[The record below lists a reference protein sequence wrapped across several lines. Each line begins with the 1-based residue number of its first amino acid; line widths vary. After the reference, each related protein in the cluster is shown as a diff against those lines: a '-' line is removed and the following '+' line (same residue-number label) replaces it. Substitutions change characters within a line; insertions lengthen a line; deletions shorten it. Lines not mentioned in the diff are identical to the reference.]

1 MHNISSKH
9 KTTIITPESRSF
21 LNFKEILEYKDLL
34 YFLIL
39 KDIKARYAQSVIGIG
54 WAIIQPLF
62 FMLVFTVIFGK
73 LAKIESEGLP
83 YQVFSFTA
91 LVPWTFFSNAMADS
105 ANSLSSNLSLITNI
119 YIPRIMIPLSTIV
132 GKFIDFIISFIILLI
147 LLVAYGFYPDEK
159 IITIFIYLLLMF
171 ISSFGFGLIL
181 GTMAIQYRDIKY
193 ALPFG
198 IQLFMY
204 ASPVAYSVNMIP
216 DKYQFLYALNPMVT
230 VIEGFR
236 EVFLDTGNINLEMIA
251 ISFITSLML
260 LIIGIV
266 YFSKTERIFADVV

>member
-1 MHNISSKH
+1 LNTNKYSIK
-9 KTTIITPESRSF
+9 IINPKSRYF
-21 LNFKEILEYKDLL
+21 PNFKEILEYKDLL

-39 KDIKARYAQSVIGIG
+39 KDIKARYAQSVIGVG

-73 LAKIESEGLP
+73 LAKIDSEGVP
-83 YQVFSFTA
+83 YQIFSFTA
-91 LVPWTFFSNAMADS
+91 LVPWTFFSNAMSDS
-105 ANSLSSNLSLITNI
+105 SNSLSANLALITNI
-119 YIPRIMIPLSTIV
+119 YIPRIMIPLSATI
-132 GKFIDFIISFIILLI
+132 GKFIDFFISFLILIGLLVFYQYLPDQKILLI
-147 LLVAYGFYPDEK
+147 FMY
-159 IITIFIYLLLMF
+159 IFLMF
-171 ISSFGFGLIL
+171 MSAFAFGLIL

-204 ASPVAYSVNMIP
+204 ASPVAYSTNMLP
-216 DKYQFLYALNPMVT
+216 EKYHVIYALNPMVT

-236 EVFLDTGNINLEMIA
+236 NIFLNTGNISFEMIVV
-251 ISFITSLML
+251 SFLTSFLLML
-260 LIIGIV
+260 IGVV

>member
-1 MHNISSKH
+1 MYNISSKH
-9 KTTIITPESRSF
+9 KTTIITPESKSF
-21 LNFKEILEYKDLL
+21 LNFKEIWEYKDLL

-132 GKFIDFIISFIILLI
+132 GKFIDFVISFIILLI

-216 DKYQFLYALNPMVT
+216 EKYQLLYALNPMVT

-251 ISFITSLML
+251 ISFVTSLML

>member
-1 MHNISSKH
+1 LNNNKNSIKIINSKSEYF
-9 KTTIITPESRSF
+9 P
-21 LNFKEILEYKDLL
+21 NFKEIFEYKDLL

-73 LAKIESEGLP
+73 LAKIDSEGVP
-83 YQVFSFTA
+83 YQIFSFTA

-105 ANSLSSNLSLITNI
+105 SNSLSANLSLITNI
-119 YIPRIMIPLSTIV
+119 YIPRILIPLSVTI
-132 GKFIDFIISFIILLI
+132 GKFIDFIISFFILIILLI
-147 LLVAYGFYPDEK
+147 FYDYLPDEK
-159 IITIFIYLLLMF
+159 VLLIFMYVFLMF
-171 ISSFGFGLIL
+171 ISAFAFGLLL

-204 ASPVAYSVNMIP
+204 ASPVAYSTNMLP
-216 DKYQFLYALNPMVT
+216 QKYHIIYSLNPMVT

-236 EVFLDTGNINLEMIA
+236 NIFLNTGNINLEMIVV
-251 ISFITSLML
+251 SFLTSFLL

>member
-1 MHNISSKH
+1 M
-9 KTTIITPESRSF
+9 
-21 LNFKEILEYKDLL
+21 

-39 KDIKARYAQSVIGIG
+39 KDIKARYAQSVIGVG

-73 LAKIESEGLP
+73 LAKIDSEGVP
-83 YQVFSFTA
+83 YQIFSFTA
-91 LVPWTFFSNAMADS
+91 LVPWTFFSNAMSDS
-105 ANSLSSNLSLITNI
+105 SNSLSANLALITNI
-119 YIPRIMIPLSTIV
+119 YIPRIMIPLSATI
-132 GKFIDFIISFIILLI
+132 GKFIDFFISFLILIGLLVFYQYLPDQKILLI
-147 LLVAYGFYPDEK
+147 FMY
-159 IITIFIYLLLMF
+159 IFLMF
-171 ISSFGFGLIL
+171 MSAFAFGLIL

-204 ASPVAYSVNMIP
+204 ASPVAYSTNMLP
-216 DKYQFLYALNPMVT
+216 EKYHVIYALNPMVT

-236 EVFLDTGNINLEMIA
+236 NIFLNTGNISFEMIVV
-251 ISFITSLML
+251 SFLTSFLLML
-260 LIIGIV
+260 IGVV

>member
-1 MHNISSKH
+1 MNNNKQSIKIINSKS
-9 KTTIITPESRSF
+9 KYFP
-21 LNFKEILEYKDLL
+21 NFKEIFEYKDLL

-73 LAKIESEGLP
+73 LAKIDSEGVP
-83 YQVFSFTA
+83 YQIFSFTA

-105 ANSLSSNLSLITNI
+105 TNSLSANLNLITNI
-119 YIPRIMIPLSTIV
+119 YIPRILIPLSATI
-132 GKFIDFIISFIILLI
+132 GKFIDFIISFLILIVLLLFYSYFPDQKIIL
-147 LLVAYGFYPDEK
+147 
-159 IITIFIYLLLMF
+159 IFMYIFLMF
-171 ISSFGFGLIL
+171 ISAFAFGLIL
-181 GTMAIQYRDIKY
+181 GTMSIQYRDIKY

-204 ASPVAYSVNMIP
+204 ATPVAYSTNMIP
-216 DKYQFLYALNPMVT
+216 EKYHVIYALNPMVT
-230 VIEGFR
+230 VVEGFR
-236 EVFLDTGNINLEMIA
+236 NIFLHTGNITVEMIVV
-251 ISFITSLML
+251 SFFTSFLCLMVG
-260 LIIGIV
+260 II

>member
-1 MHNISSKH
+1 MNNNKNSIK
-9 KTTIITPESRSF
+9 IINPKSRYF
-21 LNFKEILEYKDLL
+21 PNFKEILEYKDLL

-73 LAKIESEGLP
+73 LAKIDSEGVP
-83 YQVFSFTA
+83 YQIFSFTA

-105 ANSLSSNLSLITNI
+105 SNSLSANLSLITNI
-119 YIPRIMIPLSTIV
+119 YIPRILIPLSVTI
-132 GKFIDFIISFIILLI
+132 GKFIDFFISFFILIILLI
-147 LLVAYGFYPDEK
+147 FYDYLPDEK
-159 IITIFIYLLLMF
+159 ILLIFMYVFLMF
-171 ISSFGFGLIL
+171 ISAFAFGLLL

-204 ASPVAYSVNMIP
+204 ASPVAYSTNMLP
-216 DKYQFLYALNPMVT
+216 QKYHIIYSLNPMVT

-236 EVFLDTGNINLEMIA
+236 NIFLNTGNINLEMIVV
-251 ISFITSLML
+251 SFLTSFLL

>member
-1 MHNISSKH
+1 MNNNKQSIKIINSKS
-9 KTTIITPESRSF
+9 KYFP
-21 LNFKEILEYKDLL
+21 NFKEIFEYKDLL

-73 LAKIESEGLP
+73 LAKIDSEGVP
-83 YQVFSFTA
+83 YQIFSFTA
-91 LVPWTFFSNAMADS
+91 LVPWTFFSNAMTDS
-105 ANSLSSNLSLITNI
+105 ANSLSGNMSLITNI
-119 YIPRIMIPLSTIV
+119 YIPRILIPFSATI
-132 GKFIDFIISFIILLI
+132 GKSIDFIIAFLILIGLLLFYSYFPDQKIIL
-147 LLVAYGFYPDEK
+147 
-159 IITIFIYLLLMF
+159 IFMYIFLMF
-171 ISSFGFGLIL
+171 ISAFAFGLIL

-204 ASPVAYSVNMIP
+204 ASPVAYSTNMIP
-216 DKYQFLYALNPMVT
+216 EKYHIIYALNPMVT
-230 VIEGFR
+230 VVEGFR
-236 EVFLDTGNINLEMIA
+236 NIFLNTENITIEMILVSFS
-251 ISFITSLML
+251 ISFLCLM
-260 LIIGIV
+260 IGII

>member
-1 MHNISSKH
+1 MNNNKQSIK
-9 KTTIITPESRSF
+9 IINPKSEYF
-21 LNFKEILEYKDLL
+21 PNFKEIFEYKDLL

-73 LAKIESEGLP
+73 LAKIDSEGVP
-83 YQVFSFTA
+83 YQIFSFTA

-105 ANSLSSNLSLITNI
+105 ANSLSANLNLITNI
-119 YIPRIMIPLSTIV
+119 YIPRILIPLSATI
-132 GKFIDFIISFIILLI
+132 GKFIDFIISFLILIVLLLFYSYFPDQKIIL
-147 LLVAYGFYPDEK
+147 
-159 IITIFIYLLLMF
+159 IFMYIFLMF
-171 ISSFGFGLIL
+171 ISAFAFGLIL
-181 GTMAIQYRDIKY
+181 GTMSIQYRDIRY

-204 ASPVAYSVNMIP
+204 ASPVAYSTNMIP
-216 DKYQFLYALNPMVT
+216 EKYHIIYALNPMVT
-230 VIEGFR
+230 VVEGFR
-236 EVFLDTGNINLEMIA
+236 NIFLNTENITVEMILVSFS
-251 ISFITSLML
+251 ISFLCLM
-260 LIIGIV
+260 IGII

>member
-1 MHNISSKH
+1 MNNNKQSIKIINSKSEYF
-9 KTTIITPESRSF
+9 P
-21 LNFKEILEYKDLL
+21 NFKEIFEYKDLL

-73 LAKIESEGLP
+73 LAKIDSEGVP
-83 YQVFSFTA
+83 YQIFSFTA

-105 ANSLSSNLSLITNI
+105 ANSLTSNLSLITNI
-119 YIPRIMIPLSTIV
+119 YIPRILIPLSATI
-132 GKFIDFIISFIILLI
+132 GKFIDFIISFLILIVLLLFYSYFPDQKIIL
-147 LLVAYGFYPDEK
+147 
-159 IITIFIYLLLMF
+159 IFMYIFLMF
-171 ISSFGFGLIL
+171 ISAFAFGLIL

-204 ASPVAYSVNMIP
+204 ASPVAYSTNMIP
-216 DKYQFLYALNPMVT
+216 EKYHIIYALNPMVT
-230 VIEGFR
+230 VVEGFR
-236 EVFLDTGNINLEMIA
+236 NIFLNTENITVEMILV
-251 ISFITSLML
+251 SFSFSFLC
-260 LIIGIV
+260 LIIGII

>member
-1 MHNISSKH
+1 MNNNKNSIK
-9 KTTIITPESRSF
+9 IINPKSRYF
-21 LNFKEILEYKDLL
+21 PNFKEILEYKDLL

-73 LAKIESEGLP
+73 LAKIDSEGVP
-83 YQVFSFTA
+83 YQIFSFTA

-105 ANSLSSNLSLITNI
+105 SNSLSANLSLITNI
-119 YIPRIMIPLSTIV
+119 YIPRILIPLSVTI
-132 GKFIDFIISFIILLI
+132 GKFIDFIISFFILIILLI
-147 LLVAYGFYPDEK
+147 FYDYLPDEK
-159 IITIFIYLLLMF
+159 VLLIFMYVFLMF
-171 ISSFGFGLIL
+171 ISAFAFGLLL

-204 ASPVAYSVNMIP
+204 ASPVAYSTNMLP
-216 DKYQFLYALNPMVT
+216 QKYHIIYSLNPMVT

-236 EVFLDTGNINLEMIA
+236 NIFLNTGNINLEMIVV
-251 ISFITSLML
+251 SFLTSFLL

>member
-1 MHNISSKH
+1 MNNNKQSIK
-9 KTTIITPESRSF
+9 IINPKSEYF
-21 LNFKEILEYKDLL
+21 PNFKEIFEYKDLL

-73 LAKIESEGLP
+73 LAKIDSEGVP
-83 YQVFSFTA
+83 YQIFSFTA

-105 ANSLSSNLSLITNI
+105 ANSLSGNMSLITNI
-119 YIPRIMIPLSTIV
+119 YIPRILIPLSATI
-132 GKFIDFIISFIILLI
+132 GKFIDFIISFLILIVLLLFYSYFPDQKIIL
-147 LLVAYGFYPDEK
+147 
-159 IITIFIYLLLMF
+159 IFMYIFLMF
-171 ISSFGFGLIL
+171 ISAFAFGLIL
-181 GTMAIQYRDIKY
+181 GTMSIQYRDIRY

-204 ASPVAYSVNMIP
+204 ASPVAYSTNMIP
-216 DKYQFLYALNPMVT
+216 EKYHIIYALNPMVT
-230 VIEGFR
+230 VVEGFR
-236 EVFLDTGNINLEMIA
+236 NIFLNTENITVEMILVSFS
-251 ISFITSLML
+251 ISFLCLM
-260 LIIGIV
+260 IGII

>member
-1 MHNISSKH
+1 MNNNKQSIKIINSKSEYF
-9 KTTIITPESRSF
+9 P
-21 LNFKEILEYKDLL
+21 NFKEIFEYKDLL

-73 LAKIESEGLP
+73 LAKIDSEGVP
-83 YQVFSFTA
+83 YQIFSFTA

-105 ANSLSSNLSLITNI
+105 ANSLSGNMSLITNI
-119 YIPRIMIPLSTIV
+119 YIPRILIPLSATI
-132 GKFIDFIISFIILLI
+132 GKFIDFIISFLILIVLLLFYSYFPDQKIIL
-147 LLVAYGFYPDEK
+147 
-159 IITIFIYLLLMF
+159 IFMYIFLMF
-171 ISSFGFGLIL
+171 ISAFAFGLIL
-181 GTMAIQYRDIKY
+181 GTMSVQYRDIRY

-204 ASPVAYSVNMIP
+204 ASPVAYSTNMIP
-216 DKYQFLYALNPMVT
+216 EKYHIIYALNPMVT
-230 VIEGFR
+230 VVEGFR
-236 EVFLDTGNINLEMIA
+236 NIFLNIENITVEMILVSFS
-251 ISFITSLML
+251 ISFLCLM
-260 LIIGIV
+260 IGII

>member
-1 MHNISSKH
+1 VNNNKQSIKIINSKS
-9 KTTIITPESRSF
+9 KYFP
-21 LNFKEILEYKDLL
+21 NFKEIFEYKDLL

-73 LAKIESEGLP
+73 LAKIDSEGVP
-83 YQVFSFTA
+83 YQIFSFTA

-105 ANSLSSNLSLITNI
+105 ANSLTNNLNLITNI
-119 YIPRIMIPLSTIV
+119 YIPRILIPLSATI
-132 GKFIDFIISFIILLI
+132 GKFIDFIISFLILIVLLLFYSYFPDQKIIL
-147 LLVAYGFYPDEK
+147 
-159 IITIFIYLLLMF
+159 IFMYIFLMF
-171 ISSFGFGLIL
+171 ISAFAFGLIL
-181 GTMAIQYRDIKY
+181 GTMAIQYRDVKY

-204 ASPVAYSVNMIP
+204 ASPVAYSTNMIP
-216 DKYQFLYALNPMVT
+216 EKYHIIYALNPMVT
-230 VIEGFR
+230 VVEGFR
-236 EVFLDTGNINLEMIA
+236 NIFLNTENITVEMILVSFS
-251 ISFITSLML
+251 ISFLC
-260 LIIGIV
+260 LIIGII

>member
-1 MHNISSKH
+1 LNNNKNSIK
-9 KTTIITPESRSF
+9 IINPKSRYF
-21 LNFKEILEYKDLL
+21 PNFKEILEYKDLL

-73 LAKIESEGLP
+73 LAKIDSEGVP
-83 YQVFSFTA
+83 YQIFSFTA

-105 ANSLSSNLSLITNI
+105 SNSLSANLSLITNI
-119 YIPRIMIPLSTIV
+119 YIPRILIPLSVTI
-132 GKFIDFIISFIILLI
+132 GKFIDFIISFFILIILLI
-147 LLVAYGFYPDEK
+147 FYAYLPDEK
-159 IITIFIYLLLMF
+159 ILLIFMYVFLMF
-171 ISSFGFGLIL
+171 ISAFAFGLLL

-204 ASPVAYSVNMIP
+204 ASPVAYSTNMLP
-216 DKYQFLYALNPMVT
+216 QKYHVIYSLNPMVT

-236 EVFLDTGNINLEMIA
+236 NIFLNTGNINLEMIVV
-251 ISFITSLML
+251 SFLTSFLL

>member
-1 MHNISSKH
+1 MNNNKQSIK
-9 KTTIITPESRSF
+9 IINPKSEYF
-21 LNFKEILEYKDLL
+21 PNFKEIFEYKDLL

-73 LAKIESEGLP
+73 LAKIDSEGVP
-83 YQVFSFTA
+83 YQIFSFTA

-105 ANSLSSNLSLITNI
+105 ANSLSANLNLITNI
-119 YIPRIMIPLSTIV
+119 YIPRILIPFSATI
-132 GKFIDFIISFIILLI
+132 GKSIDFIIAFLILIVLLLFYSYFPDQKIIL
-147 LLVAYGFYPDEK
+147 
-159 IITIFIYLLLMF
+159 IFMYIFLMF
-171 ISSFGFGLIL
+171 ISAFAFGLIL
-181 GTMAIQYRDIKY
+181 GTMSIQYRDIRY

-204 ASPVAYSVNMIP
+204 ASPVAYSTNMIP
-216 DKYQFLYALNPMVT
+216 EKYHIIYALNPMVT

-236 EVFLDTGNINLEMIA
+236 NIFLNTGNINLEMIVV
-251 ISFITSLML
+251 SFLTSFLL
-260 LIIGIV
+260 LIIGTV
-266 YFSKTERIFADVV
+266 YFSRTERIFADVV

>member
-1 MHNISSKH
+1 MNTNKYSIK
-9 KTTIITPESRSF
+9 IINPKSRYF
-21 LNFKEILEYKDLL
+21 PNFKEILEYKDLL

-39 KDIKARYAQSVIGIG
+39 KDIKARYAQSVIGVG

-73 LAKIESEGLP
+73 LAKIDSEGVP
-83 YQVFSFTA
+83 YQIFSFTA
-91 LVPWTFFSNAMADS
+91 LVPWTFFSNAMSDSSTSLS
-105 ANSLSSNLSLITNI
+105 ANLALITNI
-119 YIPRIMIPLSTIV
+119 YIPRIMIPLSATI
-132 GKFIDFIISFIILLI
+132 GKFIDFFISFLILIALLVFYQYLPDQKILLI
-147 LLVAYGFYPDEK
+147 FMY
-159 IITIFIYLLLMF
+159 IFLMF
-171 ISSFGFGLIL
+171 MSAFAFGLIL

-204 ASPVAYSVNMIP
+204 ASPVAYSTNMLP
-216 DKYQFLYALNPMVT
+216 EKYHVIYALNPMVT

-236 EVFLDTGNINLEMIA
+236 NIFLNTGNISFEMIVV
-251 ISFITSLML
+251 SFSTSFLLML
-260 LIIGIV
+260 IGVV

>member
-1 MHNISSKH
+1 MNNNKQSIKIINSKSGYF
-9 KTTIITPESRSF
+9 P
-21 LNFKEILEYKDLL
+21 NFKEIFEYKDLL

-73 LAKIESEGLP
+73 LAKIDSEGVP
-83 YQVFSFTA
+83 YQIFSFTA

-105 ANSLSSNLSLITNI
+105 ANSLTNNLSLITNI
-119 YIPRIMIPLSTIV
+119 YIPRILIPLSATI
-132 GKFIDFIISFIILLI
+132 GKFIDFIISFLILIVLLLFYSYFPDQKIIL
-147 LLVAYGFYPDEK
+147 
-159 IITIFIYLLLMF
+159 IFMYIFLMF
-171 ISSFGFGLIL
+171 ISAFAFGLIL
-181 GTMAIQYRDIKY
+181 GTMSVQYRDIRY

-204 ASPVAYSVNMIP
+204 ASPVAYSTNMIP
-216 DKYQFLYALNPMVT
+216 EKYHIIYALNPMVT
-230 VIEGFR
+230 VVEGFR
-236 EVFLDTGNINLEMIA
+236 NIFLNIENITVEMILV
-251 ISFITSLML
+251 SFSVSFLCLM
-260 LIIGIV
+260 IGII

>member
-1 MHNISSKH
+1 LNNNKNSIK
-9 KTTIITPESRSF
+9 IINPKSRYF
-21 LNFKEILEYKDLL
+21 PNFKEILEYKDLL

-73 LAKIESEGLP
+73 LAKIDSEGVP
-83 YQVFSFTA
+83 YQIFSFTA

-105 ANSLSSNLSLITNI
+105 SNSLSANLSLITNI
-119 YIPRIMIPLSTIV
+119 YIPRILIPLSVTI
-132 GKFIDFIISFIILLI
+132 GKFIDFFISFFILIILLI
-147 LLVAYGFYPDEK
+147 FYDYLPDEK
-159 IITIFIYLLLMF
+159 ILLIFMYVFLMF
-171 ISSFGFGLIL
+171 ISAFAFGLLL

-204 ASPVAYSVNMIP
+204 ASPVAYSTNMLP
-216 DKYQFLYALNPMVT
+216 QKYHIIYSLNPMVT

-236 EVFLDTGNINLEMIA
+236 NIFLNTGNINLEMIVV
-251 ISFITSLML
+251 SFLTSFLL

>member
-1 MHNISSKH
+1 MSNISSKDNI
-9 KTTIITPESRSF
+9 TIITPHSKNF

-39 KDIKARYAQSVIGIG
+39 KDIKARYAQSIIGVG

-73 LAKIESEGLP
+73 LAKIDSEGIP
-83 YQVFSFTA
+83 YQIFSFTA
-91 LVPWTFFSNAMADS
+91 LVPWTFFSNSMADS
-105 ANSLSSNLSLITNI
+105 ANSLSGNLSLITNI
-119 YIPRIMIPLSTIV
+119 YIPRIMIPLSAII
-132 GKFIDFIISFIILLI
+132 GKFIDFIISFMILIILLI
-147 LLVAYGFYPDEK
+147 SYSYYPDQK
-159 IITIFIYLLLMF
+159 IVTIFFYILLMF
-171 ISSFGFGLIL
+171 IASLGFGLIL

-198 IQLFMY
+198 VQLFMY
-204 ASPVAYSVNMIP
+204 ATPVAYSINMIP
-216 DKYQFLYALNPMVT
+216 EKYQLIYALNPMVT

-236 EVFLDTGNINLEMIA
+236 NIFLDTGNINIEMTSV
-251 ISFITSLML
+251 SFITSSIC
-260 LIIGIV
+260 LIIAII

>member
-1 MHNISSKH
+1 MNNNKQSIKIINSKSEYF
-9 KTTIITPESRSF
+9 P
-21 LNFKEILEYKDLL
+21 NFKEIFEYKDLL

-73 LAKIESEGLP
+73 LAKIDSEGVP
-83 YQVFSFTA
+83 YQIFSFTA

-105 ANSLSSNLSLITNI
+105 ANSLSANLNLITNI
-119 YIPRIMIPLSTIV
+119 YIPRILIPLSATI
-132 GKFIDFIISFIILLI
+132 GKFIDFIISFLILIVLLLFYSYFPDQKIIL
-147 LLVAYGFYPDEK
+147 
-159 IITIFIYLLLMF
+159 IFMYIFLMF
-171 ISSFGFGLIL
+171 ISAFAFGLIL
-181 GTMAIQYRDIKY
+181 GTMSIQYRDIRY

-204 ASPVAYSVNMIP
+204 ASPVAYSTNMIP
-216 DKYQFLYALNPMVT
+216 EKYHIIYALNPMVT
-230 VIEGFR
+230 VVEGFR
-236 EVFLDTGNINLEMIA
+236 NIFLNTENITVEMILVSFS
-251 ISFITSLML
+251 ISFLC
-260 LIIGIV
+260 LIIGII

>member
-1 MHNISSKH
+1 MNTNKYSIK
-9 KTTIITPESRSF
+9 IINPKSRYF
-21 LNFKEILEYKDLL
+21 PNFKEILEYKDLL

-39 KDIKARYAQSVIGIG
+39 KDIKARYAQSVIGVG

-73 LAKIESEGLP
+73 LAKIDSEGVP
-83 YQVFSFTA
+83 YQIFSFTA
-91 LVPWTFFSNAMADS
+91 LVPWTFFSNAMSDS
-105 ANSLSSNLSLITNI
+105 SNSLSANLALITNI
-119 YIPRIMIPLSTIV
+119 YIPRILIPLSVTI
-132 GKFIDFIISFIILLI
+132 GKFIDFFISFLILIGLLVFYQYLPDQKILLI
-147 LLVAYGFYPDEK
+147 FMY
-159 IITIFIYLLLMF
+159 IFLMF
-171 ISSFGFGLIL
+171 MSAFAFGLIL

-204 ASPVAYSVNMIP
+204 ASPVAYSTNMLP
-216 DKYQFLYALNPMVT
+216 EKYHVIYALNPMVT

-236 EVFLDTGNINLEMIA
+236 NIFLNTGNISFEMIVV
-251 ISFITSLML
+251 SFSTSFLLML
-260 LIIGIV
+260 IGVV

>member
-1 MHNISSKH
+1 MNNNKQSIKIINSKSGYF
-9 KTTIITPESRSF
+9 P
-21 LNFKEILEYKDLL
+21 NFKEIFEYKDLL

-73 LAKIESEGLP
+73 LAKIDSEGVP
-83 YQVFSFTA
+83 YQIFSFTA

-105 ANSLSSNLSLITNI
+105 ANSLSGNMSLITNI
-119 YIPRIMIPLSTIV
+119 YIPRILIPLSATI
-132 GKFIDFIISFIILLI
+132 GKFIDFIISFLILIVLLLFYSYFPDQKIIL
-147 LLVAYGFYPDEK
+147 
-159 IITIFIYLLLMF
+159 IFMYIFLMF
-171 ISSFGFGLIL
+171 ISAFAFGLIL
-181 GTMAIQYRDIKY
+181 GTMSIQYRDIRY

-204 ASPVAYSVNMIP
+204 ASPVAYSTNMIP
-216 DKYQFLYALNPMVT
+216 EKYHIIYALNPMVT
-230 VIEGFR
+230 VVEGFR
-236 EVFLDTGNINLEMIA
+236 NIFLNTENITVEMILVSFS
-251 ISFITSLML
+251 ISFLC
-260 LIIGIV
+260 LIIGII

>member
-1 MHNISSKH
+1 MNNNKQSIK
-9 KTTIITPESRSF
+9 IINPKSEYF
-21 LNFKEILEYKDLL
+21 PNFKEIFEYKDLL

-73 LAKIESEGLP
+73 LANIDSEGVP
-83 YQVFSFTA
+83 YQIFSFTA
-91 LVPWTFFSNAMADS
+91 LVPWTFFSNAMSDS
-105 ANSLSSNLSLITNI
+105 ANSFLGANRTLITNI
-119 YIPRIMIPLSTIV
+119 YIPRILIPLSATV
-132 GKFIDFIISFIILLI
+132 GKFIDFIISFLI
-147 LLVAYGFYPDEK
+147 LIALLLFYSYFPDQK
-159 IITIFIYLLLMF
+159 IVLIFMYIFLMF
-171 ISSFGFGLIL
+171 ISAFGFGLIL

-204 ASPVAYSVNMIP
+204 ASPVAYSTNMIP
-216 DKYQFLYALNPMVT
+216 EKYHVIYALNPMVT
-230 VIEGFR
+230 VVEGFR
-236 EVFLDTGNINLEMIA
+236 NIFLHTGNITVEMIVV
-251 ISFITSLML
+251 SFFTSFLCLMVG
-260 LIIGIV
+260 II

>member
-1 MHNISSKH
+1 MNNNKQSIKIINSKSEYF
-9 KTTIITPESRSF
+9 P
-21 LNFKEILEYKDLL
+21 NFKEIFEYKDLL

-73 LAKIESEGLP
+73 LAKIDSEGVP
-83 YQVFSFTA
+83 YQIFSFTA

-105 ANSLSSNLSLITNI
+105 ANSLSSNMSLITNI
-119 YIPRIMIPLSTIV
+119 YIPRILIPLSATI
-132 GKFIDFIISFIILLI
+132 GKFIDFIIAFLILIVLLLFYSYFPDQKIIL
-147 LLVAYGFYPDEK
+147 
-159 IITIFIYLLLMF
+159 IFMYIFLMF
-171 ISSFGFGLIL
+171 ISAFAFGLIL
-181 GTMAIQYRDIKY
+181 GTMSIQYRDIRY

-204 ASPVAYSVNMIP
+204 ASPVAYSTNMIP
-216 DKYQFLYALNPMVT
+216 EKYHIIYALNPMVT
-230 VIEGFR
+230 VVEGFR
-236 EVFLDTGNINLEMIA
+236 NIFLNIENITVEMILVSFS
-251 ISFITSLML
+251 ISFLCLM
-260 LIIGIV
+260 IGII